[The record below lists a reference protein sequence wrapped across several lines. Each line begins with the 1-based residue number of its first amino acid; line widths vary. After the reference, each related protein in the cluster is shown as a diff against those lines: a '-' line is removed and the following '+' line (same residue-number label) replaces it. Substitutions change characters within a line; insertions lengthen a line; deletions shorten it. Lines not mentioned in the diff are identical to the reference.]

1 MMRMSDYLQVVTT
14 VSGQADARR
23 IADRLVEKRL
33 AACVQIAGPITSVY
47 RWRGKIESAEEWQL
61 SAKTRSAL
69 YEAVEREIRASHPY
83 EVPEIV
89 ALPIAAGSGDY
100 LAWIGDETSGK

>member
-1 MMRMSDYLQVVTT
+1 MNDYLQVVTT
-14 VSGQADARR
+14 VQSKEDARR

-47 RWRGKIESAEEWQL
+47 RWRGKVESADEWQL

-69 YEAVEREIRASHPY
+69 YEAVEREIRAGHPY

-89 ALPIAAGSGDY
+89 RLPIVAASADY
-100 LAWIGDETSGK
+100 LAWIGEETAGE

>member
-1 MMRMSDYLQVVTT
+1 MNDYLQVVTT
-14 VSGQADARR
+14 VQSKEDARR

-47 RWRGKIESAEEWQL
+47 RWRGKVESADEWQL

-69 YEAVEREIRASHPY
+69 YEAVEREIRAGHPY

-89 ALPIAAGSGDY
+89 GLPIVAASADY
-100 LAWIGDETSGK
+100 LAWIGEETAGE